1 MKLGSLF
8 DGSGT
13 CPLAASA
20 VGIIPAWASEIEP
33 FPKAVTQSRFPKMVH
48 LGDITKMN
56 GAEIEPVDVIT
67 FGSPC
72 QNLSIAG
79 NGKGLAGQESSLFF
93 EAIRVIQEMR
103 CATNGRFP
111 QIVIWENVYG
121 AFSSTQGED
130 FRTVIETLWKICEGN
145 DSVPR
150 YAEDK
155 QGRQKWPHTGF
166 VLGDHS
172 SIAWR
177 GLDAQGWGVPQRRKR
192 VFVVLDLGGQCAGR
206 ILFEREGLRRDF
218 KKVRTTRETIRPIAK
233 TSPSEHNSVFAVE
246 SHPQDSRVV
255 LRRDGIVQTLSGRMG
270 TGGGNVPIAVF
281 SFDSLASNSMK
292 SANPHSGSRRVD
304 IAKTLDCADQS
315 PAKNQ
320 GGLCVI
326 QAQAFGQASYDEY
339 ALTEQA
345 VTLKAT
351 GGSYGGGSEN
361 LVLVPCKGD
370 IGIANGGA
378 GKKAGSIAFSKE
390 VSPTLKAGASGLQA
404 PIVAIPH
411 KFPIVCRATQQS
423 NAETMIDCCPTI
435 TSAAGT
441 SGNNQPIAA
450 IPYTLKIRSGCEGG
464 GKGALIQEDKS
475 ATLSCNNDQTLFV
488 PTQTENGEVIYLA
501 RKLTPTECAS
511 LQGFEKDWCAL
522 VPHKDSAEYKMWGNG
537 MAFPCMLYIM
547 EGVQEVLVERYLDNL
562 FGGDTSE

>member
-33 FPKAVTQSRFPKMVH
+33 FPRAVTQSRFPKMVH

-93 EAIRVIQEMR
+93 EAIRVVQEMR

-218 KKVRTTRETIRPIAK
+218 KKVRRTGQTVRPTSE
-233 TSPSEHNSVFAVE
+233 TSPVEHYRVYAVE
-246 SHPQDSRVV
+246 NHAQDSRVS
-255 LRRDGIVQTLSGRMG
+255 LRPDNTVQTLAGRMG
-270 TGGGNVPIAVF
+270 TGGGNVPLV
-281 SFDSLASNSMK
+281 LV
-292 SANPHSGSRRVD
+292 P
-304 IAKTLDCADQS
+304 C
-315 PAKNQ
+315 
-320 GGLCVI
+320 
-326 QAQAFGQASYDEY
+326 FGQASYDEY
-339 ALTEQA
+339 APTEQA

-351 GGSYGGGSEN
+351 GGNYGGGTET
-361 LVLVPCKGD
+361 LVLEPIGADFYNQAITGGVTMTLAAARPDHHHLPC
-370 IGIANGGA
+370 A
-378 GKKAGSIAFSKE
+378 
-390 VSPTLKAGASGLQA
+390 L
-404 PIVAIPH
+404 
-411 KFPIVCRATQQS
+411 
-423 NAETMIDCCPTI
+423 
-435 TSAAGT
+435 
-441 SGNNQPIAA
+441 

-475 ATLSCNNDQTLFV
+475 ATLSYNNDQTLFV
-488 PTQTENGEVIYLA
+488 PAQTENGEVIYLA
-501 RKLTPTECAS
+501 RKLTLTECAS

-547 EGVQEVLVERYLDNL
+547 EGVQEVLAERFLDNL
-562 FGGDTSE
+562 FGGDTAEP

>member
-177 GLDAQGWGVPQRRKR
+177 GLDAQGWGVAQRRKR
-192 VFVVLDLGGQCAGR
+192 VFVVLDLGGQCAGQ

-218 KKVRTTRETIRPIAK
+218 KKVRRTGETIRPSSE
-233 TSPSEHNSVFAVE
+233 TSPVEHYRVYAVE
-246 SHPQDSRVV
+246 NHAQDSRMS
-255 LRRDGIVQTLSGRMG
+255 LRPDNTVQTLAGRMG
-270 TGGGNVPIAVF
+270 TGGGNVPLV
-281 SFDSLASNSMK
+281 LV
-292 SANPHSGSRRVD
+292 P
-304 IAKTLDCADQS
+304 C
-315 PAKNQ
+315 
-320 GGLCVI
+320 
-326 QAQAFGQASYDEY
+326 FGQASYDEY
-339 ALTEQA
+339 APTEQA

-351 GGSYGGGSEN
+351 GGNYGGGTEN
-361 LVLVPCKGD
+361 LVLVPCKAD
-370 IGIANGGA
+370 VGIANGGA

-390 VSPTLKAGASGLQA
+390 VSPILKAGASGLQA
-404 PIVAIPH
+404 PV
-411 KFPIVCRATQQS
+411 V
-423 NAETMIDCCPTI
+423 
-435 TSAAGT
+435 
-441 SGNNQPIAA
+441 A
-450 IPYTLKIRSGCEGG
+450 IPYTLKIHSGCEGG

-488 PTQTENGEVIYLA
+488 PTQTENGEIIYLA

-547 EGVQEVLVERYLDNL
+547 EGVQEVLAERYLDNL
-562 FGGDTSE
+562 FGGDTAEP

>member
-166 VLGDHS
+166 VLGDYS

-218 KKVRTTRETIRPIAK
+218 KKVRRTGQTVRPTSE
-233 TSPSEHNSVFAVE
+233 TSPVEHYRVYAVE
-246 SHPQDSRVV
+246 NHAQDSRVS
-255 LRRDGIVQTLSGRMG
+255 LRPDNTVQTLAGRMG
-270 TGGGNVPIAVF
+270 TGGGNVPLV
-281 SFDSLASNSMK
+281 LV
-292 SANPHSGSRRVD
+292 P
-304 IAKTLDCADQS
+304 C
-315 PAKNQ
+315 
-320 GGLCVI
+320 
-326 QAQAFGQASYDEY
+326 FGQASYDKY
-339 ALTEQA
+339 APTEQA

-351 GGSYGGGSEN
+351 GGNYGGGTET
-361 LVLVPCKGD
+361 LVLEPIGADFYNQAITGGVTMTLAAARPDHHHLPC
-370 IGIANGGA
+370 A
-378 GKKAGSIAFSKE
+378 
-390 VSPTLKAGASGLQA
+390 L
-404 PIVAIPH
+404 
-411 KFPIVCRATQQS
+411 
-423 NAETMIDCCPTI
+423 
-435 TSAAGT
+435 
-441 SGNNQPIAA
+441 

-547 EGVQEVLVERYLDNL
+547 EGVQEVLAERYLDNL
-562 FGGDTSE
+562 FGGDTAEP

>member
-56 GAEIEPVDVIT
+56 GAEIESVDVIT

-166 VLGDHS
+166 VLGDRS

-218 KKVRTTRETIRPIAK
+218 KKVRRTGETIRPASE
-233 TSPSEHNSVFAVE
+233 TSPAEHYRVYAVE
-246 SHPQDSRVV
+246 NHAQDSRVS
-255 LRRDGIVQTLSGRMG
+255 LRPDNTVQTLAGRMG
-270 TGGGNVPIAVF
+270 TGGGNVPLV
-281 SFDSLASNSMK
+281 LV
-292 SANPHSGSRRVD
+292 P
-304 IAKTLDCADQS
+304 C
-315 PAKNQ
+315 
-320 GGLCVI
+320 
-326 QAQAFGQASYDEY
+326 FGQVSYDEY
-339 ALTEQA
+339 APTEQA

-351 GGSYGGGSEN
+351 GGNYGGGTETLMLEPIGADFYN
-361 LVLVPCKGD
+361 QAITGGVTMTLAAARPDHHHLPC
-370 IGIANGGA
+370 A
-378 GKKAGSIAFSKE
+378 
-390 VSPTLKAGASGLQA
+390 L
-404 PIVAIPH
+404 
-411 KFPIVCRATQQS
+411 
-423 NAETMIDCCPTI
+423 
-435 TSAAGT
+435 
-441 SGNNQPIAA
+441 

-522 VPHKDSAEYKMWGNG
+522 VPHKDSVEYKMWGNG

-547 EGVQEVLVERYLDNL
+547 EGVQEVLAERYLDNL
-562 FGGDTSE
+562 FGGDTAEP

>member
-1 MKLGSLF
+1 VKLGSLF

-192 VFVVLDLGGQCAGR
+192 VFVVLDLGGQCAGQ

-218 KKVRTTRETIRPIAK
+218 KKVRTTRETIRPTVK

-304 IAKTLDCADQS
+304 VAKTLDCADQS

-339 ALTEQA
+339 APIGADFYNRAITGN
-345 VTLKAT
+345 VTSTLRAAAQKGVDGT
-351 GGSYGGGSEN
+351 
-361 LVLVPCKGD
+361 PCV
-370 IGIANGGA
+370 I
-378 GKKAGSIAFSKE
+378 
-390 VSPTLKAGASGLQA
+390 
-404 PIVAIPH
+404 
-411 KFPIVCRATQQS
+411 
-423 NAETMIDCCPTI
+423 
-435 TSAAGT
+435 
-441 SGNNQPIAA
+441 

-464 GKGALIQEDKS
+464 GEGALVQEDKS

-547 EGVQEVLVERYLDNL
+547 EGVQEVLAERYLDNL
-562 FGGDTSE
+562 FGGDTAEP

>member
-33 FPKAVTQSRFPKMVH
+33 FPMAVTQSRFPKMAH

-93 EAIRVIQEMR
+93 EAVRVIQEMR

-130 FRTVIETLWKICEGN
+130 FRTVIETLWKICEGD

-155 QGRQKWPHTGF
+155 RGRQKWPHTGF

-192 VFVVLDLGGQCAGR
+192 VFLVLDLGGQCAGR

-218 KKVRTTRETIRPIAK
+218 KKVRRTGETLRPASE
-233 TSPSEHNSVFAVE
+233 TSPAEHHRVYAVE
-246 SHPQDSRVV
+246 NHAQDSRVS
-255 LRRDGIVQTLSGRMG
+255 LSPNNTVQTLAGRMG
-270 TGGGNVPIAVF
+270 TGGGNVPLV
-281 SFDSLASNSMK
+281 LV
-292 SANPHSGSRRVD
+292 P
-304 IAKTLDCADQS
+304 C
-315 PAKNQ
+315 
-320 GGLCVI
+320 
-326 QAQAFGQASYDEY
+326 FGQASYDEY
-339 ALTEQA
+339 TPTEQA

-351 GGSYGGGSEN
+351 GGNYGGGTET
-361 LVLVPCKGD
+361 LVLEP
-370 IGIANGGA
+370 IGADFYNRTVTG
-378 GKKAGSIAFSKE
+378 E
-390 VSPTLKAGASGLQA
+390 VAMTL
-404 PIVAIPH
+404 
-411 KFPIVCRATQQS
+411 
-423 NAETMIDCCPTI
+423 
-435 TSAAGT
+435 TSAKSDPHHLPCAL
-441 SGNNQPIAA
+441 

-547 EGVQEVLVERYLDNL
+547 EGVQEVLAERYLDNL
-562 FGGDTSE
+562 FGGDTAEP

>member
-93 EAIRVIQEMR
+93 EAVRVIQEMR
-103 CATNGRFP
+103 CATNGRYP
-111 QIVIWENVYG
+111 QIAIWENVYG

-130 FRTVIETLWKICEGN
+130 FRTVLETLWQICEGS

-150 YAEDK
+150 FEEDRS
-155 QGRQKWPHTGF
+155 GRQRWPRTGYI
-166 VLGDHS
+166 LGDHS
-172 SIAWR
+172 SLAWR
-177 GLDAQGWGVPQRRKR
+177 GLDAQFWGVAQRRKR
-192 VFVVLDLGGQCAGR
+192 VFVVLDLGGQCAGE

-218 KKVRTTRETIRPIAK
+218 KKVKRTGQTVRPASE
-233 TSPSEHNSVFAVE
+233 TSPVEHYRVYAVE
-246 SHPQDSRVV
+246 NHASRVS
-255 LRRDGIVQTLSGRMG
+255 LRPDNTVQTLVGRMG
-270 TGGGNVPIAVF
+270 TGGGNVPLV
-281 SFDSLASNSMK
+281 LV
-292 SANPHSGSRRVD
+292 P
-304 IAKTLDCADQS
+304 C
-315 PAKNQ
+315 
-320 GGLCVI
+320 
-326 QAQAFGQASYDEY
+326 FGQASYDEY
-339 ALTEQA
+339 APTEQA

-351 GGSYGGGSEN
+351 GGTYGGGTET
-361 LVLVPCKGD
+361 LIAVPVQKVFSKGTRPHSKEE
-370 IGIANGGA
+370 GQEWHESQIANTLNVFDMGE
-378 GKKAGSIAFSKE
+378 SRCSEIA
-390 VSPTLKAGASGLQA
+390 
-404 PIVAIPH
+404 
-411 KFPIVCRATQQS
+411 C
-423 NAETMIDCCPTI
+423 
-435 TSAAGT
+435 
-441 SGNNQPIAA
+441 
-450 IPYTLKIRSGCEGG
+450 IPYTLNIRSGCEGG
-464 GKGALIQEDKS
+464 GKGALISEDKS
-475 ATLSCNNDQTLFV
+475 ATLSCNNEQTLFV

-547 EGVQEVLVERYLDNL
+547 ESVQEVLAERYLDNL
-562 FGGDTSE
+562 FGGDTAEP

>member
-177 GLDAQGWGVPQRRKR
+177 GLDAQGWGVAQRRKR
-192 VFVVLDLGGQCAGR
+192 VFVVLDLGGQCAGQ

-218 KKVRTTRETIRPIAK
+218 KKVRRTGETIRPASE
-233 TSPSEHNSVFAVE
+233 TSPVEHYRVYAVE
-246 SHPQDSRVV
+246 NHAQDSRMS
-255 LRRDGIVQTLSGRMG
+255 LRPDNTVQTLAGRMG
-270 TGGGNVPIAVF
+270 TGGGNVPLV
-281 SFDSLASNSMK
+281 LV
-292 SANPHSGSRRVD
+292 P
-304 IAKTLDCADQS
+304 C
-315 PAKNQ
+315 
-320 GGLCVI
+320 
-326 QAQAFGQASYDEY
+326 FGQASYDEY
-339 ALTEQA
+339 APTEQA

-351 GGSYGGGSEN
+351 GGNYGGGTEN
-361 LVLVPCKGD
+361 LVLVPCKAD
-370 IGIANGGA
+370 VGIANGGA

-404 PIVAIPH
+404 PV
-411 KFPIVCRATQQS
+411 V
-423 NAETMIDCCPTI
+423 
-435 TSAAGT
+435 
-441 SGNNQPIAA
+441 A

-488 PTQTENGEVIYLA
+488 PTQTENGEIIYLA

-547 EGVQEVLVERYLDNL
+547 EGVQEVLAERYLDNL
-562 FGGDTSE
+562 FGGDTAEP

>member
-166 VLGDHS
+166 VLGDRS

-218 KKVRTTRETIRPIAK
+218 KKVRRTGETIRPASE
-233 TSPSEHNSVFAVE
+233 TSPAEHYRVYAVE
-246 SHPQDSRVV
+246 NHAQDSRVS
-255 LRRDGIVQTLSGRMG
+255 LRPDNTVQTLAGRMG
-270 TGGGNVPIAVF
+270 TGGGNVPLV
-281 SFDSLASNSMK
+281 LV
-292 SANPHSGSRRVD
+292 P
-304 IAKTLDCADQS
+304 C
-315 PAKNQ
+315 
-320 GGLCVI
+320 
-326 QAQAFGQASYDEY
+326 FGQASYDEY
-339 ALTEQA
+339 APTEQA
-345 VTLKAT
+345 VTLKAM
-351 GGSYGGGSEN
+351 GGNYGGGTET
-361 LVLVPCKGD
+361 LVLEPIGADFYNQAITGGVTMTLAAARPDHHHLPC
-370 IGIANGGA
+370 A
-378 GKKAGSIAFSKE
+378 
-390 VSPTLKAGASGLQA
+390 L
-404 PIVAIPH
+404 
-411 KFPIVCRATQQS
+411 
-423 NAETMIDCCPTI
+423 
-435 TSAAGT
+435 
-441 SGNNQPIAA
+441 

-547 EGVQEVLVERYLDNL
+547 EGVQEVLAERYLDNL
-562 FGGDTSE
+562 FGGDTAEP

>member
-166 VLGDHS
+166 VLGDYS

-218 KKVRTTRETIRPIAK
+218 K
-233 TSPSEHNSVFAVE
+233 
-246 SHPQDSRVV
+246 
-255 LRRDGIVQTLSGRMG
+255 
-270 TGGGNVPIAVF
+270 
-281 SFDSLASNSMK
+281 
-292 SANPHSGSRRVD
+292 
-304 IAKTLDCADQS
+304 
-315 PAKNQ
+315 
-320 GGLCVI
+320 
-326 QAQAFGQASYDEY
+326 
-339 ALTEQA
+339 
-345 VTLKAT
+345 
-351 GGSYGGGSEN
+351 
-361 LVLVPCKGD
+361 
-370 IGIANGGA
+370 
-378 GKKAGSIAFSKE
+378 
-390 VSPTLKAGASGLQA
+390 
-404 PIVAIPH
+404 
-411 KFPIVCRATQQS
+411 
-423 NAETMIDCCPTI
+423 
-435 TSAAGT
+435 
-441 SGNNQPIAA
+441 
-450 IPYTLKIRSGCEGG
+450 
-464 GKGALIQEDKS
+464 
-475 ATLSCNNDQTLFV
+475 
-488 PTQTENGEVIYLA
+488 
-501 RKLTPTECAS
+501 
-511 LQGFEKDWCAL
+511 
-522 VPHKDSAEYKMWGNG
+522 
-537 MAFPCMLYIM
+537 
-547 EGVQEVLVERYLDNL
+547 
-562 FGGDTSE
+562 

>member
-13 CPLAASA
+13 CPLAASV

-121 AFSSTQGED
+121 AFSSTQGDD
-130 FRTVIETLWKICEGN
+130 FRTVIETLWKICEGD

-206 ILFEREGLRRDF
+206 VLFEREGLRRDF
-218 KKVRTTRETIRPIAK
+218 KKVRRTGQTVRPTSE
-233 TSPSEHNSVFAVE
+233 TSPVEYHRVYAVE
-246 SHPQDSRVV
+246 NHAQDSRVS
-255 LRRDGIVQTLSGRMG
+255 LSPDNTVQTLAGRMG
-270 TGGGNVPIAVF
+270 TGGGNVP
-281 SFDSLASNSMK
+281 
-292 SANPHSGSRRVD
+292 
-304 IAKTLDCADQS
+304 
-315 PAKNQ
+315 
-320 GGLCVI
+320 
-326 QAQAFGQASYDEY
+326 
-339 ALTEQA
+339 
-345 VTLKAT
+345 
-351 GGSYGGGSEN
+351 

-370 IGIANGGA
+370 VGIANGSA

-390 VSPTLKAGASGLQA
+390 VSPTLKASASGLQA
-404 PIVAIPH
+404 PVVAIPH

-441 SGNNQPIAA
+441 SGNNQPIVTVPMVLDPIGADFYNQA
-450 IPYTLKIRSGCEGG
+450 ITGKVTMTLTSAKSDPHHLPCALIPYTLKIRSGCEGG

-475 ATLSCNNDQTLFV
+475 TTLSCNNDQTLFV

>member
-72 QNLSIAG
+72 QDLSIAG

-103 CATNGRFP
+103 CVTNGRFP

-166 VLGDHS
+166 VLGDRS

-218 KKVRTTRETIRPIAK
+218 KKVRRTGQTVRPASE
-233 TSPSEHNSVFAVE
+233 TSPVEHYRVYAVE
-246 SHPQDSRVV
+246 NHAQDRRVS
-255 LRRDGIVQTLSGRMG
+255 LCPDNTVQTLARRMG
-270 TGGGNVPIAVF
+270 TGGGNVPLV
-281 SFDSLASNSMK
+281 LV
-292 SANPHSGSRRVD
+292 P
-304 IAKTLDCADQS
+304 C
-315 PAKNQ
+315 
-320 GGLCVI
+320 
-326 QAQAFGQASYDEY
+326 FGQASYDEY
-339 ALTEQA
+339 APTEQA

-351 GGSYGGGSEN
+351 GGNYGGGTET
-361 LVLVPCKGD
+361 LVLEPIGADFYNQAITGGVTMTLAAARPDHHHLPC
-370 IGIANGGA
+370 A
-378 GKKAGSIAFSKE
+378 
-390 VSPTLKAGASGLQA
+390 L
-404 PIVAIPH
+404 
-411 KFPIVCRATQQS
+411 
-423 NAETMIDCCPTI
+423 
-435 TSAAGT
+435 
-441 SGNNQPIAA
+441 

-464 GKGALIQEDKS
+464 
-475 ATLSCNNDQTLFV
+475 
-488 PTQTENGEVIYLA
+488 
-501 RKLTPTECAS
+501 
-511 LQGFEKDWCAL
+511 
-522 VPHKDSAEYKMWGNG
+522 
-537 MAFPCMLYIM
+537 
-547 EGVQEVLVERYLDNL
+547 
-562 FGGDTSE
+562 

>member
-155 QGRQKWPHTGF
+155 RGRQKWPHTGF

-177 GLDAQGWGVPQRRKR
+177 GLDAQGWGVAQRRKR
-192 VFVVLDLGGQCAGR
+192 VFVVLDLGGQCAGQ

-218 KKVRTTRETIRPIAK
+218 KKVRRTGETIRPSSE
-233 TSPSEHNSVFAVE
+233 TSPVEHYRIYAVE
-246 SHPQDSRVV
+246 NHAQDSRMS
-255 LRRDGIVQTLSGRMG
+255 LRPDNTVQTLAGRMG
-270 TGGGNVPIAVF
+270 TGGGNVPLV
-281 SFDSLASNSMK
+281 LV
-292 SANPHSGSRRVD
+292 P
-304 IAKTLDCADQS
+304 C
-315 PAKNQ
+315 
-320 GGLCVI
+320 
-326 QAQAFGQASYDEY
+326 FGQASYDEY
-339 ALTEQA
+339 APAEQA

-351 GGSYGGGSEN
+351 GGNYGGGTEN
-361 LVLVPCKGD
+361 LVLVPCKAD
-370 IGIANGGA
+370 VGIANGGA

-404 PIVAIPH
+404 PV
-411 KFPIVCRATQQS
+411 V
-423 NAETMIDCCPTI
+423 
-435 TSAAGT
+435 
-441 SGNNQPIAA
+441 A

-488 PTQTENGEVIYLA
+488 PTQIENGEIIYLA

-537 MAFPCMLYIM
+537 MAFPCMLYVM
-547 EGVQEVLVERYLDNL
+547 EGVQEVLAERYLDNL
-562 FGGDTSE
+562 FGGDTAEP

>member
-33 FPKAVTQSRFPKMVH
+33 FPKAVTQSRFPKMAH

-130 FRTVIETLWKICEGN
+130 FRTVIETLWKICEGD

-218 KKVRTTRETIRPIAK
+218 KKVRRTGQTVRPTFE
-233 TSPSEHNSVFAVE
+233 TSPVEHYRVYAVE
-246 SHPQDSRVV
+246 NHAQDSRVS
-255 LRRDGIVQTLSGRMG
+255 LRPDNTVQTLAGRMG
-270 TGGGNVPIAVF
+270 TGGGNVPLV
-281 SFDSLASNSMK
+281 LV
-292 SANPHSGSRRVD
+292 P
-304 IAKTLDCADQS
+304 C
-315 PAKNQ
+315 
-320 GGLCVI
+320 
-326 QAQAFGQASYDEY
+326 FGQASYDEY
-339 ALTEQA
+339 APTEQA

-351 GGSYGGGSEN
+351 GGNYGGG
-361 LVLVPCKGD
+361 VLR
-370 IGIANGGA
+370 
-378 GKKAGSIAFSKE
+378 
-390 VSPTLKAGASGLQA
+390 
-404 PIVAIPH
+404 H
-411 KFPIVCRATQQS
+411 
-423 NAETMIDCCPTI
+423 
-435 TSAAGT
+435 
-441 SGNNQPIAA
+441 
-450 IPYTLKIRSGCEGG
+450 
-464 GKGALIQEDKS
+464 
-475 ATLSCNNDQTLFV
+475 
-488 PTQTENGEVIYLA
+488 
-501 RKLTPTECAS
+501 
-511 LQGFEKDWCAL
+511 WC
-522 VPHKDSAEYKMWGNG
+522 
-537 MAFPCMLYIM
+537 
-547 EGVQEVLVERYLDNL
+547 
-562 FGGDTSE
+562 

>member
-155 QGRQKWPHTGF
+155 QGRQKWPHAGF

-177 GLDAQGWGVPQRRKR
+177 GFDAQGWGVPQRRKR
-192 VFVVLDLGGQCAGR
+192 VFVVLDLGGQCAGQ

-218 KKVRTTRETIRPIAK
+218 KKVRTTGETIRPTVKKALLNTIAY
-233 TSPSEHNSVFAVE
+233 S
-246 SHPQDSRVV
+246 Q
-255 LRRDGIVQTLSGRMG
+255 
-270 TGGGNVPIAVF
+270 
-281 SFDSLASNSMK
+281 
-292 SANPHSGSRRVD
+292 
-304 IAKTLDCADQS
+304 
-315 PAKNQ
+315 
-320 GGLCVI
+320 
-326 QAQAFGQASYDEY
+326 
-339 ALTEQA
+339 
-345 VTLKAT
+345 LKAT
-351 GGSYGGGSEN
+351 PKTAELSSAEMVSYKPSQDEW
-361 LVLVPCKGD
+361 
-370 IGIANGGA
+370 
-378 GKKAGSIAFSKE
+378 
-390 VSPTLKAGASGLQA
+390 A
-404 PIVAIPH
+404 P
-411 KFPIVCRATQQS
+411 
-423 NAETMIDCCPTI
+423 
-435 TSAAGT
+435 
-441 SGNNQPIAA
+441 
-450 IPYTLKIRSGCEGG
+450 
-464 GKGALIQEDKS
+464 
-475 ATLSCNNDQTLFV
+475 
-488 PTQTENGEVIYLA
+488 GEVMS
-501 RKLTPTECAS
+501 R
-511 LQGFEKDWCAL
+511 
-522 VPHKDSAEYKMWGNG
+522 
-537 MAFPCMLYIM
+537 
-547 EGVQEVLVERYLDNL
+547 
-562 FGGDTSE
+562 

>member
-155 QGRQKWPHTGF
+155 RGRQKWPHTGF

-177 GLDAQGWGVPQRRKR
+177 GLDAQGWGVAQRRKR
-192 VFVVLDLGGQCAGR
+192 VFVVLDLGGQCAGQ

-218 KKVRTTRETIRPIAK
+218 KKVRRTGETIRPSSE
-233 TSPSEHNSVFAVE
+233 TSPVEHYRIYAVE
-246 SHPQDSRVV
+246 NHAQDSRMS
-255 LRRDGIVQTLSGRMG
+255 LRPDNTVQTLAGRMG
-270 TGGGNVPIAVF
+270 TGGGNVPLVF
-281 SFDSLASNSMK
+281 V
-292 SANPHSGSRRVD
+292 P
-304 IAKTLDCADQS
+304 C
-315 PAKNQ
+315 
-320 GGLCVI
+320 
-326 QAQAFGQASYDEY
+326 FGQASYDEY
-339 ALTEQA
+339 APAEQA

-351 GGSYGGGSEN
+351 GGNYGGGTEN
-361 LVLVPCKGD
+361 LVLVPCKAD
-370 IGIANGGA
+370 VGIANGGA

-404 PIVAIPH
+404 PV
-411 KFPIVCRATQQS
+411 V
-423 NAETMIDCCPTI
+423 
-435 TSAAGT
+435 
-441 SGNNQPIAA
+441 A

-488 PTQTENGEVIYLA
+488 PTQTENGEIIYLA

-537 MAFPCMLYIM
+537 MAFPCMLYVM
-547 EGVQEVLVERYLDNL
+547 EGVQEVLAERYLDNL
-562 FGGDTSE
+562 FGGDTAEP

>member
-155 QGRQKWPHTGF
+155 RGRQKWPHTGF
-166 VLGDHS
+166 LLGDHS

-218 KKVRTTRETIRPIAK
+218 KKVRRTGETIRPASE
-233 TSPSEHNSVFAVE
+233 TSPVEHYRVYAVE
-246 SHPQDSRVV
+246 NHAQDSRVS
-255 LRRDGIVQTLSGRMG
+255 LRPDNTVQTLAGRMG
-270 TGGGNVPIAVF
+270 TGGGNVPLV
-281 SFDSLASNSMK
+281 LV
-292 SANPHSGSRRVD
+292 P
-304 IAKTLDCADQS
+304 C
-315 PAKNQ
+315 
-320 GGLCVI
+320 
-326 QAQAFGQASYDEY
+326 FGQASYDEY
-339 ALTEQA
+339 APTEQA

-351 GGSYGGGSEN
+351 GGNYGGGTEN
-361 LVLVPCKGD
+361 LVLVPCKAD
-370 IGIANGGA
+370 VGIANGGA

-404 PIVAIPH
+404 PV
-411 KFPIVCRATQQS
+411 V
-423 NAETMIDCCPTI
+423 
-435 TSAAGT
+435 
-441 SGNNQPIAA
+441 A

-547 EGVQEVLVERYLDNL
+547 EGVQEVLAERYLDNL
-562 FGGDTSE
+562 FGGDTAEP